1 MKQDIQTLEDI
12 KLMVNTFYDRI
23 QKNETLGLS
32 NIDFNHFFN

>member
-23 QKNETLGLS
+23 QKNEILGP
-32 NIDFNHFFN
+32 IKY